1 MNARDDCLMNLA
13 RIMGR
18 DDVATKLHNEL
29 VLVRHNRDH
38 WRRRAEEAE
47 SASAI
52 SEQQATAAFEQ
63 ARLLSMYIPSAHPE
77 DTPGVGP
84 SN

>member
-1 MNARDDCLMNLA
+1 MNAHDDCLMNLM

-18 DDVATKLHNEL
+18 DDAAAKLHNEL
-29 VLVRHNRDH
+29 ALVHCDHDH

-52 SEQQATAAFEQ
+52 SEQQATTAFEQ

-77 DTPGVGP
+77 DTPGAGL